1 MDSSWKR
8 LVRSYLGLFL
18 RERQKKVTTISEILE
33 KFYADHEMK
42 PYISPERDLEAWLLD
57 PKPVSKRNMEL
68 LHDVL
73 VAGDII
79 LLWRINFGTFTTETW
94 FPKYFEYTY
103 GIHAPEHLK
112 ALVDK
117 DYAYIESAF
126 GSLDHINAT
135 MKKAILKKKGVAG
148 LSKMKAADLN
158 QALANHFTEEELAQE
173 FTVRGYQLTEKGKQA
188 LKEHQ
193 AIIDRHPKKNL

>member
-1 MDSSWKR
+1 M
-8 LVRSYLGLFL
+8 
-18 RERQKKVTTISEILE
+18 TTISDVME
-33 KFYADHEMK
+33 KFYADHEVK
-42 PYISPERDLEAWLLD
+42 PQISPERDLEAWLLD

-68 LHDVL
+68 LQDGL
-73 VAGDII
+73 LAGDII

-103 GIHAPEHLK
+103 GIHVPEHFK

-117 DYAYIESAF
+117 GYASIESAF
-126 GSLDHINAT
+126 DSLDHINAT

-148 LSKMKAADLN
+148 LSKMKATDLN
-158 QALANHFTEEELAQE
+158 QALVDHFTEEELAQQ
-173 FTVRGYQLTEKGKQA
+173 FTVRGFQLTDKGKQA
-188 LKEHQ
+188 LKDHQ

>member
-1 MDSSWKR
+1 MKR
-8 LVRSYLGLFL
+8 M
-18 RERQKKVTTISEILE
+18 TTISDILE
-33 KFYADHEMK
+33 KFYADREVK

-68 LHDVL
+68 LQDGL
-73 VAGDII
+73 LAGDII
-79 LLWRINFGTFTTETW
+79 LLWRIHFGTFTTETW
-94 FPKYFEYTY
+94 FSKYFEYTY
-103 GIHAPEHLK
+103 GIHAPEHLR

-117 DYAYIESAF
+117 GYAVIESAF
-126 GSLDHINAT
+126 DSLDHINAT

-158 QALANHFTEEELAQE
+158 QALANYFTEEELAQE